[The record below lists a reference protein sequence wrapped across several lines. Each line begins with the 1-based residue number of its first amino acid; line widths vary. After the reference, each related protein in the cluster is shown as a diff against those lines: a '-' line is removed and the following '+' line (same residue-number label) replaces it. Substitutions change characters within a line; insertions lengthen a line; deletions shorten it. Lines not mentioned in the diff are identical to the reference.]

1 MEDQYPRTRLQSR
14 SCGSRGDGDDDGG
27 DDGDDDDGDHEIRPW
42 DMFDLMVALK
52 RRRDRSYSSSR
63 SQHYKFLPRRHHIQS
78 LNLMGHMEKTVS
90 VGTRHLLQL

>member
-27 DDGDDDDGDHEIRPW
+27 DGGDDDDGAHEIRPW

-52 RRRDRSYSSSR
+52 
-63 SQHYKFLPRRHHIQS
+63 
-78 LNLMGHMEKTVS
+78 
-90 VGTRHLLQL
+90 